1 MKLIPRS
8 LAILVG
14 ALSVLLGIS
23 ACANT
28 APDVP
33 VVSSGTPERNDANP
47 GLADSPYARLT
58 GAQPRQY

>member
-1 MKLIPRS
+1 MRQILLF
-8 LAILVG
+8 LACTAGML
-14 ALSVLLGIS
+14 LLG
-23 ACANT
+23 ACAST

-47 GLADSPYARLT
+47 GAADSPYAKLT